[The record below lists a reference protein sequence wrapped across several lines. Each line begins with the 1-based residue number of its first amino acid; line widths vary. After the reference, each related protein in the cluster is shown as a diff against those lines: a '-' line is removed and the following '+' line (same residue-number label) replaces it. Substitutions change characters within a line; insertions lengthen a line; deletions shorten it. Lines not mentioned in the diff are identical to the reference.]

1 MQHLP
6 AYLHLLTPASTS
18 SSTDKESSRANP
30 RENSNTR
37 STKTKMAI
45 YSTGELTNMT
55 RGSVS
60 SNSRHLTSTDEILTR
75 EKHSTIPPACP
86 SHPSQP
92 PNKEHLTGVNLSPYP
107 DSCIEAESTM
117 DQCDVHTT
125 CCFAC
130 HIVAGRAGRAVTTML
145 S

>member
-37 STKTKMAI
+37 PTKTKMAI
-45 YSTGELTNMT
+45 YSTGELTNMS

-92 PNKEHLTGVNLSPYP
+92 NKEHLTGVNLSPYP

-125 CCFAC
+125 CFCLPYRR
-130 HIVAGRAGRAVTTML
+130 RAGRAVTTML